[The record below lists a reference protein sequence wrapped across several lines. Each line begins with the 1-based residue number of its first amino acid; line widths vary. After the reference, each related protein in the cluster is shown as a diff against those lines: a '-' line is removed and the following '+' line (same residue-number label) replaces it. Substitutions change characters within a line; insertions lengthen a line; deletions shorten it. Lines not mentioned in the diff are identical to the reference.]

1 MEYIRCGCSAPINP
15 VVFCLSP
22 SVCETHQFEG
32 SLQVNTKYHIFLQED
47 LPVKKTWLIAKQMM
61 QKCIPRKIFFFGPLH
76 PLSFRNCHSELV
88 LSDTACSPEFI
99 QELLPSVERTALLYH
114 LSYLSLGSFP
124 KLERLI
130 RKRAMETQ
138 LLFGSS
144 EAVLLKCVG
153 TSDNL
158 VKSLLPFLKVAVE
171 KNKPQLALKFLD
183 KAKEWIGEIIRDVKE
198 IVQRY
203 EKHNSDVA
211 KSNSDI
217 ITEKEETE
225 KKQQQQTC
233 EMETLQKNIE
243 DLDANLHNINKEIED
258 HEKKIEQKNVEIK
271 KFINSITNTK
281 NQQLMQMPAVKVT
294 SVAIFLMMV
303 PFVEH
308 IMNYICKMETSQE
321 SMIRTLQTGLSEL
334 TSAKQHLKEQEWD
347 IQNKLMD
354 KQLQKTIPC
363 VSHLDEVQICLS
375 QIQQILVQLQ
385 KFWEKVGSLLDTL
398 KQRTFAGEDWIDELT
413 DLKEQFLESID
424 AAKEGWTQFG
434 ISCMKANKIFSD
446 QSSQAY
452 KFLEVSPSSLSK
464 EQWEKEYESVKE
476 KLEKIRLNTVNHKAI
491 MQ

>member
-32 SLQVNTKYHIFLQED
+32 SLQVNTKYQ
-47 LPVKKTWLIAKQMM
+47 
-61 QKCIPRKIFFFGPLH
+61 
-76 PLSFRNCHSELV
+76 LV

-281 NQQLMQMPAVKVT
+281 NQQLMQMPAVK
-294 SVAIFLMMV
+294 
-303 PFVEH
+303 
-308 IMNYICKMETSQE
+308 CKATPE
-321 SMIRTLQTGLSEL
+321 RTRVG
-334 TSAKQHLKEQEWD
+334 HPEQADGQAAAENG
-347 IQNKLMD
+347 Q
-354 KQLQKTIPC
+354 IPC

-476 KLEKIRLNTVNHKAI
+476 KLEKIRLNTGWCQEVHWWAVIEFESKRLHAFVNVSDCTLPPFCN
-491 MQ
+491 